1 MEGIFQWVK
10 SITYY
15 LIFVR
20 LISNLLPNGKYERYV
35 RLFSGAV
42 FLLLAAEPLTGVWH
56 LEEKLAYAYEKI
68 SFQQESGEF
77 EKKLWGIEQQQ
88 LDLVMARYEEA
99 VSEDVAA
106 MAKEAGLGEA
116 CVSVEIEKEEDA
128 ESFGQVKGMVVRLA
142 SGGAEGQQQAET
154 EMGQQTGQQMG
165 QQAESEM
172 GQQAEQQTETQVE
185 PVLIQVEGGA
195 TAVTEAEESA
205 QLPRKQRRRQQEEQE
220 ALNGFK
226 RRLAEYYGLE
236 EKAVRIE

>member
-116 CVSVEIEKEEDA
+116 RVSVEIEKEEDA

-142 SGGAEGQQQAET
+142 SGGTEGQQQAET
-154 EMGQQTGQQMG
+154 EMGQQAGP
-165 QQAESEM
+165 QA
-172 GQQAEQQTETQVE
+172 ETQVE

-195 TAVTEAEESA
+195 TAVTEEEEPA
-205 QLPRKQRRRQQEEQE
+205 QLPRKHRLRKQEEQE

-236 EKAVRIE
+236 EKDVRIE